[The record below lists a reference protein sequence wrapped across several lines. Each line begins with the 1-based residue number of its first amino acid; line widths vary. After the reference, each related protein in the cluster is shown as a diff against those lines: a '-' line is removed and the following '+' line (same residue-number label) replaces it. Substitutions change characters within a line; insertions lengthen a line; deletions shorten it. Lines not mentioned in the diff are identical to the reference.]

1 PARGVVRRGPRGTLA
16 GVWHPAADAVSD
28 QSRVGRRDGGAGA
41 STERAAGQLAGVRR
55 VVRTQP
61 SALGP
66 DGCRGAVVSGG
77 GAAHGP
83 GLAAGRAERWATGA
97 GTRLGLAAAA
107 CGRRGG
113 GGGPPRPASP
123 PGVPLETLASQLAR
137 RRWRRYRLLEGR
149 KGPIVADVV
158 AVRALASRT
167 GYREGL
173 PGPQVWVL
181 IRRPLPLPGQTKP
194 PELKYY
200 LSNAS
205 ADTPLTELLRVC
217 GMRWPIENCFEER
230 KG

>member
-1 PARGVVRRGPRGTLA
+1 VRARPWVWRPPHAASGKGRTGTHARR
-16 GVWHPAADAVSD
+16 H
-28 QSRVGRRDGGAGA
+28 
-41 STERAAGQLAGVRR
+41 
-55 VVRTQP
+55 
-61 SALGP
+61 
-66 DGCRGAVVSGG
+66 
-77 GAAHGP
+77 
-83 GLAAGRAERWATGA
+83 
-97 GTRLGLAAAA
+97 
-107 CGRRGG
+107 
-113 GGGPPRPASP
+113 PASP
-123 PGVPLETLASQLAR
+123 PAVPLETLASQLAR

-217 GMRWPIENCFEER
+217 GMRWPIENCFAEG